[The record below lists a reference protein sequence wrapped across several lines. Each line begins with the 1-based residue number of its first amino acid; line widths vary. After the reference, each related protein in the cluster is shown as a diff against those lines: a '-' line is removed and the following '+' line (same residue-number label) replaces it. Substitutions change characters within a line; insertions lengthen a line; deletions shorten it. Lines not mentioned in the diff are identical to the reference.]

1 MYMQQKKFIYCLVV
15 IPFNVYCGFY
25 INKYLVDSTVGLS
38 QTLSVQQQ
46 SEDDLMADAPEEFL
60 DAIMGTLMR
69 DPVTLPSSG
78 QTVDRSTIA
87 RHILR

>member
-1 MYMQQKKFIYCLVV
+1 MT
-15 IPFNVYCGFY
+15 
-25 INKYLVDSTVGLS
+25 DSDDGLS
-38 QTLSVQQQ
+38 QTLSVQQH

-78 QTVDRSTIA
+78 QTVDRYSQTHSQVGSLPCVTDI
-87 RHILR
+87 HVLRVHTLWY

>member
-1 MYMQQKKFIYCLVV
+1 MTD
-15 IPFNVYCGFY
+15 N
-25 INKYLVDSTVGLS
+25 DDGLS
-38 QTLSVQQQ
+38 QTLSEQQQ
-46 SEDDLMADAPEEFL
+46 SEYDLMADAPEEFL

>member
-1 MYMQQKKFIYCLVV
+1 MMV
-15 IPFNVYCGFY
+15 
-25 INKYLVDSTVGLS
+25 
-38 QTLSVQQQ
+38 LSVQQQ

-60 DAIMGTLMR
+60 SAIMGTLMR

>member
-1 MYMQQKKFIYCLVV
+1 MFWHRTLFSVDGDLKCEENIY
-15 IPFNVYCGFY
+15 
-25 INKYLVDSTVGLS
+25 GLPLA